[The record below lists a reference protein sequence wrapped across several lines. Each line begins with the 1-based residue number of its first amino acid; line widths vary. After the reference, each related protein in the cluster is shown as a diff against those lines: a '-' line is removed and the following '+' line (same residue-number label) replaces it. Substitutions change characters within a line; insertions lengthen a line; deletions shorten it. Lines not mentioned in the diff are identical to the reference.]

1 MPRYTILPIQRNK
14 RRDRDIRLRSV
25 RWHGPRF
32 IRGRRATRLTTVW
45 ALKPRRLVNEVPA

>member
-1 MPRYTILPIQRNK
+1 MFEYTIFTVQRNK
-14 RRDRDIRLRSV
+14 RRNRGSRVRSV

-45 ALKPRRLVNEVPA
+45 VLKPRRLVNEVPA